1 MTQRRLYQSI
11 AEDLKNKIAEGEY
24 PVGSKLPPERVI
36 AQDFG
41 ISRTVV
47 REAVIMLEIEGIV
60 SVRKGSGIQVI
71 STNTIQ
77 MDSGNS
83 RTETAL
89 RLLLSEMEKAGP
101 FEMLQARQMVE
112 CMIVELAAKNIT
124 NEDIAE
130 LEAIQLRAQHEDRAR
145 DSSWDRDF
153 HIRLAEATGNSVLTV
168 LVQLM
173 WEGRSE
179 NPLWKNLHSHIEE
192 KDLNSWCAEHQLI
205 MDALI
210 ARDPASAR
218 KAMWAHIESTK
229 EALYNASS
237 ALDDMYDEDPVASGA
252 I

>member
-153 HIRLAEATGNSVLTV
+153 HIRLAEATGNSVLAV

-237 ALDDMYDEDPVASGA
+237 ALGDMYDEDPVASGA